1 MNENRALPNVFAVS
15 QGAAFSMNSNDPL
28 GVLDAQGMHIVVN
41 NDTDLLRVLSEPA
54 LVLPPSRATVDSDR
68 MRAKM
73 VNAFTLNYSANEKK
87 LEQSRADNLV
97 RL

>member
-28 GVLDAQGMHIVVN
+28 GILDNQGLQIVVN
-41 NDTDLLRVLSEPA
+41 NDTDKLRVLSEPA
-54 LVLPPSRATVDSDR
+54 YVLPPNRAAVDNDR

-73 VNAFTLNYSANEKK
+73 VNAFALNYSANEKN